1 MRQERVL
8 ITGGGGFIGS
18 AIARALGQTGRPVV
32 IADTFGSAASAKW
45 KNLQHVAID
54 EIVSPDALECWCR
67 DQSRSLGAIIHMGA
81 ISSTTEDDVD
91 LIMHTNF
98 ELSRRLWQIA
108 VDGQIPYI
116 YASSAAVYG
125 DGSSG
130 FDEAVDPGLLKPL
143 NAYGW
148 SKLQFDWFTLRA
160 AQKPAQWAG
169 LRFFNVYGPGEGH
182 KGGMRSM
189 VRQIAEQA
197 MSAGTVRLFRSYRPD
212 IADGEQLR
220 DFIHVQ
226 DCVRVVIWLLA
237 NPGISGIFNVGSG
250 EASSFNQIAHHVFK
264 ILEVEPRIDYIDMP
278 ESIRDAYQYRTV
290 APLGK
295 LSATGMDAPMIGA
308 SMGLRSYVGTIM
320 KGERGDV
327 APKI

>member
-1 MRQERVL
+1 MMQERIL

-18 AIARALGQTGRPVV
+18 AIARALGKTGRPIV
-32 IADTFGSAASAKW
+32 IADTFGSAASGKW

-54 EIVSPDALECWCR
+54 EIVTPDALECWCC
-67 DQSRSLGAIIHMGA
+67 DQAQSLGAIIHMGA
-81 ISSTTEDDVD
+81 ISSTAEDDAD

-98 ELSRRLWQIA
+98 ELSRRLWQVA
-108 VDGQIPYI
+108 CDNRLAYI

-130 FDEAVDPGLLKPL
+130 FDEAIDPGVLKPL

-148 SKLQFDWFTLRA
+148 SKLQFDWLALRA
-160 AQKPAQWAG
+160 AQKPRQWAG

-182 KGGMRSM
+182 KGVMRSM

-197 MSAGTVRLFRSYRPD
+197 MSTGTVRLFRSYRPD
-212 IADGEQLR
+212 IADGGQLR
-220 DFIHVQ
+220 DFVHVQ

-237 NPGISGIFNVGSG
+237 NPGTSGIFNVGSG
-250 EASSFNQIAHHVFK
+250 EAMSFNQIAHNVFET
-264 ILEVEPRIDYIDMP
+264 LEVEPRIEYIDMS

-290 APLGK
+290 APIGK
-295 LSATGMDAPMIGA
+295 LRAAGMDTPMIGA
-308 SMGLRSYVGTIM
+308 SMGVRSYVGTIM
-320 KGERGDV
+320 KGER
-327 APKI
+327 